1 MRKGIVL
8 GSVVVLGLAS
18 QAYAADGFSYS
29 FIEAGY
35 ISTDLDDDTLGFDVD
50 GDGFALKGSVGF
62 TDLLHGYVD
71 YTNQDYDFGVS
82 IDTWEVG
89 IGASHSLNPNADL
102 VGRLGYAKFDAGV
115 LNENGFALQAGVRGR
130 VADRFEVE
138 GLVHYVDYGDEI
150 DGTSFIANG
159 RYFFTDEFA
168 AGIGAELGNDA
179 TIWNVSLR
187 YNFNNE

>member
-8 GSVVVLGLAS
+8 GSIAVLGLAS

-35 ISTDLDDDTLGFDVD
+35 ISTDLDDETLGFDVD
-50 GDGFALKGSVGF
+50 GDGFALRGSVGF

-115 LNENGFALQAGVRGR
+115 LDENGFALQAGVRGR
-130 VADRFEVE
+130 VTDRFEVE

>member
-8 GSVVVLGLAS
+8 GSIAVLGLAS

-35 ISTDLDDDTLGFDVD
+35 ISTDLDDETLGFDVD
-50 GDGFALKGSVGF
+50 GDGFALRGSVGF

-115 LNENGFALQAGVRGR
+115 LDENGFALQAGVRGR
-130 VADRFEVE
+130 VTDRFEVE

-187 YNFNNE
+187 HNLNNE